1 MTKCFNIISSARAL
15 CAGIL
20 LALLAASAHGAE
32 PAALVQPLGEFA
44 KVRATEDHTYGH
56 RAQLWRSGGR
66 LLGEIMYWDG
76 NIEGQRGRFVDG
88 AYDQRTGAV
97 TFKTVVVRRDLQ
109 PNRRAQAAFEGHIV
123 KGTLTGK
130 LTWAGDKEVFFG
142 AKNVERL
149 VLPLQ
154 PKERLTTYAS
164 IEAWQKANTD

>member
-1 MTKCFNIISSARAL
+1 MTKCVDIISGARAF
-15 CAGIL
+15 CAAIVF
-20 LALLAASAHGAE
+20 ALLAASAHGAE

-76 NIEGQRGRFVDG
+76 NIEGQRGRFIDG

-97 TFKTVVVRRDLQ
+97 TFKAVVVRRDLQ
-109 PNRRAQAAFEGHIV
+109 PNRRAQAMFEGRIV
-123 KGTLTGK
+123 KGTLSGT
-130 LTWAGDKEVFFG
+130 LTWAGDKDVFFG
-142 AKNVERL
+142 VKNVERL

-154 PKERLTTYAS
+154 HKERLTAFAS
-164 IEAWQKANTD
+164 VEAWQKANAD